1 MPSLPTMAAQS
12 DAHDYRVTTAIAG
25 DAGVSEWLEET
36 KPQVWRKRCGFFKV
50 VGASHSCITSLF

>member
-1 MPSLPTMAAQS
+1 MAAQS